1 VRLDRLATLYLA
13 KPLRKLAPLPGE
25 GCVSILMYHRISAL
39 PEPGF
44 APYYRVNTSP
54 ARFAEQM
61 AFLHQE
67 QYKVVDL
74 VDALS
79 LLQANAFT
87 RKHVVLTFDDG
98 YADFAQEAFP
108 ILQNYGFTA
117 TVFLPTS
124 FISPEPNSFKDT
136 PCLTWAEVKQL
147 RQAGIRFGSHT
158 VSHPTL
164 YDLTW
169 AEIETQLRDS
179 KARLEE
185 MLEEPVTTFAYP
197 YAYPEADSTFT
208 KQFSALLRDKGYEC
222 CVTTRIGVALKN
234 DDPFSLKRLPLNDC
248 DDTALFR
255 AKLEGGYNWLS
266 LPQRLRK
273 KAGNK
278 SRVNRLRSIVEP
290 SVH

>member
-1 VRLDRLATLYLA
+1 MRLDRLATLYLA
-13 KPLRKLAPLPGE
+13 KPLRKFSPLPGE
-25 GCVSILMYHRISAL
+25 GCISILMYHRISAL

-74 VDALS
+74 LEALR

-98 YADFAQEAFP
+98 YADFAREAFP
-108 ILQNYGFTA
+108 VLQKYGFTA

-124 FISPEPNSFKDT
+124 FISAEPASFKET

-147 RQAGIRFGSHT
+147 RRAGIRFGSHT

-164 YDLTW
+164 YDLAW
-169 AEIETQLRDS
+169 PEIENQLRES
-179 KARLEE
+179 KATLER

-197 YAYPEADSTFT
+197 YAYPEADIAFT
-208 KQFSALLRDKGYEC
+208 RQFSALLHDIGYDC
-222 CVTTRIGVALKN
+222 CVTTRIGVALRN

-273 KAGNK
+273 KAGNR
-278 SRVNRLRSIVEP
+278 SRATRLNSIVEP
-290 SVH
+290 TVC